1 MNFVYV
7 SVSCIVASMADRC
20 SLSQYAVSLLLEK
33 MDRNVTWQQQDQ
45 RTLDEYMAEVSND
58 ASMPSRSVS
67 NSHGA
72 DA

>member
-7 SVSCIVASMADRC
+7 SVSCIVTSMADRC
-20 SLSQYAVSLLLEK
+20 PLSQYAVSLLLEK
-33 MDRNVTWQQQDQ
+33 MDRSVTWQQQDQ
-45 RTLDEYMAEVSND
+45 RTLDEYMAEVRND
-58 ASMPSRSVS
+58 ASMPSRIVS